1 MLRRNGTANN
11 KGYLLG
17 AMLGSTN
24 SNSACTVPRE
34 SKCEHATPLVPL
46 EQSAIETIMVKGG
59 YSPMLIGDRKSP
71 LMRSLQ
77 GISEIGRVLSTT
89 CNSATG
95 KPMLKTEKLRTVSL
109 LNHPALVF
117 AVRRLVIDLPTQDT
131 TPMQNE
137 EYPAREIKRYS

>member
-17 AMLGSTN
+17 ALLGSTN
-24 SNSACTVPRE
+24 SNNACTIPLE
-34 SKCEHATPLVPL
+34 SSKCEHATPLVPL

-109 LNHPALVF
+109 LNHPAVVS
-117 AVRRLVIDLPTQDT
+117 ARGEAN
-131 TPMQNE
+131 M
-137 EYPAREIKRYS
+137 PA